1 MSGSGWR
8 GKLPLRMPSPGLR
21 GAGEFGTAFW
31 VLPELCSWMAEGQGF
46 GLGGGGRSL
55 GGGSLP
61 PSLPCAARKA
71 DGEVRFS
78 RLPPGPRSS

>member
-21 GAGEFGTAFW
+21 GAGELGAAFW
-31 VLPELCSWMAEGQGF
+31 VLPELCSWMAEGR
-46 GLGGGGRSL
+46 GGGVA
-55 GGGSLP
+55 GGTLP

-78 RLPPGPRSS
+78 RLPLGPRSS

>member
-46 GLGGGGRSL
+46 GLGGGEIAGR
-55 GGGSLP
+55 GE
-61 PSLPCAARKA
+61 PSPVSTLRC
-71 DGEVRFS
+71 
-78 RLPPGPRSS
+78 